1 MNKTSRRWRWAS
13 LLAGRIA
20 GSKASRALIPWF
32 IRHYGVD
39 VSDAER
45 PPGEY
50 HSLQEFFGRALRPG
64 ARPINTSAAAIV
76 SPVDGIV
83 GASGTIEQG
92 QLVQAKGRSYTVA
105 ELIADPAMAATIE
118 GGVYSTLYLAPANYH
133 RVHAPLAGRVEREQ
147 YVPGAFWPVNQ
158 RAVERVPRLFAIN
171 ERRVVYIGDV
181 VVVLVGACLVG
192 SIRMNQA
199 PPYAVERGQ
208 ELGRFAFGST
218 VIVLVPRALGLR
230 LAVAEG
236 DLVRVGCLLAQ
247 PR

>member
-1 MNKTSRRWRWAS
+1 MSETSRRWRWAS
-13 LLAGRIA
+13 LLAGHIA
-20 GSKASRALIPWF
+20 GSNASRALIPWF

-50 HSLQEFFGRALRPG
+50 RSLQEFFGRALRPG
-64 ARPINTSAAAIV
+64 ARPINTVAGAIV

-92 QLVQAKGRSYTVA
+92 RLLQAKGRSYTVA
-105 ELIADPAMAATIE
+105 ELIADPATAAALE
-118 GGVYSTLYLAPANYH
+118 SGVYCTLYLAPANYH

-147 YVPGAFWPVNQ
+147 YIPGAFWPVNQ

-171 ERRVVYIGDV
+171 ERRVVSIGGV

-192 SIRMNQA
+192 SIRMNHA

-218 VIVLVPRALGLR
+218 VIVLAPRELGLR
-230 LAVAEG
+230 LAVAPG
-236 DLVRVGCLLAQ
+236 DAVRVGCLLAQ